1 MINKTDVT
9 IETYNNIVNEYI
21 DYYKSK
27 DLGGKV
33 QFQREIDYICQR
45 LKDDAKI
52 LDVGTAIGDY
62 PKYLTEK
69 MKTKKYDVIGIDAS
83 SNMIKIASENAPKA
97 NFKLM
102 DVRKMDFDD
111 NTFDAIIC
119 FATLIHVND
128 DECEKILYNFDK
140 ILKKDG
146 IIAIN
151 VYEWLDNEKELFE
164 PEPFNPKFKTY
175 FNKYKRDFFINFFK
189 NNNYK
194 ILTFFDNPLFNS
206 SKIKGKTS
214 DINQFSIIVKK

>member
-1 MINKTDVT
+1 MTNKADVT

-27 DLGGKV
+27 DLDGKV

-45 LKDDAKI
+45 IKNDAKI

-69 MKTKKYDVIGIDAS
+69 MKAKKYDVIGIDAS
-83 SNMIKIASENAPKA
+83 SNMIKVASENAPKA
-97 NFKLM
+97 TFKVM
-102 DVRKMDFDD
+102 DVRKMDFDE

-151 VYEWLDNEKELFE
+151 VYEWLNEEKESFE
-164 PEPFNPKFKTY
+164 SEPLNPKFKTY
-175 FNKYKRDFFINFFK
+175 FNKYKREFFINFFK

-194 ILTFFDNPLFNS
+194 ILTFFNNPLFNP
-206 SKIKGKTS
+206 SKVKGKAAN
-214 DINQFSIIVKK
+214 INQFSIIVKK